1 MKALKNFARRLRNNT
16 SGNTA
21 LIVGL
26 GMPALIGGAGVA
38 VDTAQW
44 YLWKRELQYAADQAA
59 MAGAWARGNGDT
71 GTVYQT
77 RASQEFAVN
86 LQVTDQYTPTHTSG
100 LEDYLSGTQNSVVV
114 NAQVTA
120 SLPFSNFVM
129 GRSAT
134 VAVRSQA
141 IWESEAAFNPC
152 ILAVKKSGSRGLW
165 FNGGPIVNAPC
176 GGGAVSPDN
185 GAVTISG
192 NSGTYDLGFVVTA
205 GTVVDQHDGFANA
218 TVIENSEGVFDPFE
232 DLTPPE
238 GTGIARTL
246 SCAGSSNPWTA
257 DETQT
262 EVVTFNYYQGRNAQ
276 QAERDGTIDYSG
288 GAGTP
293 TSTTTQTF
301 VGQTYSSEPTPDVQV
316 VTGGL
321 TSIEGRGPD
330 TIWEQPVTTTTF
342 SYSTPVYTVPTGTQL
357 PGTYTDFQLSCDTV
371 LAGGIYVIDGGTVQ
385 VNAQY
390 SLTGNGVMFVLK
402 NGADIQINGGATIDL
417 SAMTALELMAAGV
430 TDPDDAAALENMLV
444 FEHRDSQSNNR
455 NVINGNASTRLDGVI
470 YTPNSAVDL
479 LGTMATTSGSGRC
492 LMIAASEIQIGG
504 SANLTTLCDPADP
517 NPVYSVNGGTR
528 VRLVA

>member
-71 GTVYQT
+71 GTIYQT
-77 RASQEFAVN
+77 RAGQEFAVN
-86 LQVTDQYTPTHTSG
+86 LQVTDQYTPTHTAA
-100 LEDYLSGTQNSVVV
+100 LADYLTGTQNSVVV

-141 IWESEAAFNPC
+141 IWESEAAYNPC
-152 ILAVKKSGSRGLW
+152 ILAVKPSGSRGVW
-165 FNGGPIVNAPC
+165 FNGGPNVNAPC
-176 GGGAVSPDN
+176 GIGAVSDGT
-185 GAVTISG
+185 GAVAISG
-192 NSGTYDLGFVVTA
+192 NSGTYDVGFVVTA
-205 GTVVDQHDGFANA
+205 GSVTDTHDGFANA
-218 TVIENSEGVFDPFE
+218 TVVENSEGVFDPFE
-232 DLTPPE
+232 ELTPPDNP
-238 GTGIARTL
+238 TPRTL
-246 SCAGSSNPWTA
+246 SCAGSSDPWSA

-262 EVVTFNYYQGRNAQ
+262 VTTSFVYYQGRNRAQ
-276 QAERDGTIDYSG
+276 AVADGPVTYT
-288 GAGTP
+288 GTEGSTP
-293 TSTTTQTF
+293 TTTSTTFTGETYSIEPLPGTQT
-301 VGQTYSSEPTPDVQV
+301 T
-316 VTGGL
+316 
-321 TSIEGRGPD
+321 TSTAVKIDGNGPD
-330 TIWEQPVTTTTF
+330 AIWEETITTTAFTYANVTF
-342 SYSTPVYTVPTGTQL
+342 TPPTGAQL

-371 LAGGIYVIDGGTVQ
+371 LSGGIYVINGGTLQ
-385 VNAQY
+385 VNASY
-390 SLTGNGVMFVLK
+390 TLTGNGVMFVLK

-417 SAMTALELMAAGV
+417 SAMTALELIAAGV
-430 TDPDDAAALENMLV
+430 SADDADLLENMLI
-444 FEHRDSQSNNR
+444 FESRDSTANNR
-455 NVINGNASTRLDGVI
+455 HLINGNAATQLSGVI
-470 YTPNSAVDL
+470 YTPNSPVDL
-479 LGTMATTSGSGRC
+479 LGTMASTSGTGRC
-492 LMIAASEIQIGG
+492 LMIAANEIEIGG
-504 SANLTTLCDPADP
+504 TADLTTFCDPATP